1 MAMSDD
7 RFRVIRS
14 QLELYEQVDPEVA
27 DQAVAQ
33 DLFGDARRLLR
44 EFVNAVEE
52 GGILLKYAP
61 RTVLFVGSGLML
73 LSAASGVFAGYLLC
87 RGR

>member
-14 QLELYEQVDPEVA
+14 QVELFEQVDPEVT

-33 DLFGDARRLLR
+33 YMFGDARRLLR
-44 EFVNAVEE
+44 ELKE
-52 GGILLKYAP
+52 IL
-61 RTVLFVGSGLML
+61 
-73 LSAASGVFAGYLLC
+73 
-87 RGR
+87 